1 VDVVILEPP
10 PAKTLL
16 GRFDRVR
23 VVVAENPCPAGI
35 VQRERIANSMW
46 NAIRRLNRPRLDLD
60 PIAATL
66 NQNLAVQIEQR
77 V

>member
-1 VDVVILEPP
+1 
-10 PAKTLL
+10 
-16 GRFDRVR
+16 
-23 VVVAENPCPAGI
+23 
-35 VQRERIANSMW
+35 MW
-46 NAIRRLNRPRLDLD
+46 NAFRRLNRPRLDLD